1 MLYLYG
7 NIICKG
13 GNKLIDEL
21 KRILKNSP
29 DDEVKSLLFQILL
42 RINMLEETEEY
53 TEGQFVTDLKK
64 TYNDFLNYKRN
75 QTDLKNN
82 KDYKVVHILFGDSAS
97 GSLKRALKEM
107 ELQDEEKVISF
118 SDMFSIGPV
127 WQLHDE
133 VGLNQR
139 YKWIKNHLIFDDDY
153 LDEYQHNFNIT
164 TSLINS
170 IPKNTTIIIWV
181 GENSHEQ
188 TALRYV
194 LYLLKDKNY
203 EIFLLNTTKQF
214 KNQFNIP
221 DTDCY
226 PLHTGE
232 IISEKLRIIYEKCR
246 NIPPVNQEQ
255 RKKFEEEWRE
265 LTSTQEV
272 LRVWENK
279 KVKSVDESYYDDY
292 IINKAKKLHKERK
305 NNEFMK
311 SARLIGEVIGYLDQY
326 IGDVYFEYRVRHLIM
341 NGVFEIEGV
350 PKAMRFY
357 SVRLK
362 NE

>member
-1 MLYLYG
+1 M
-7 NIICKG
+7 
-13 GNKLIDEL
+13 IDEL

-29 DDEVKSLLFQILL
+29 DDEIKSLLFQILL
-42 RINMLEETEEY
+42 RINMLEETDQY
-53 TEGQFVTDLKK
+53 TEGQFVADLKK
-64 TYNDFLNYKRN
+64 TYIDFLNYKRN
-75 QTDLKNN
+75 QTDIKSN
-82 KDYKVVHILFGDSAS
+82 KSYKVVHILFGDSAS
-97 GSLKRALKEM
+97 GSLKRVLKEM
-107 ELQDEEKVISF
+107 ELQNEEKVISF
-118 SDMFSIGPV
+118 SDLFSVGPV
-127 WQLHDE
+127 WQLHDK

-139 YKWIKNHLIFDDDY
+139 YEWIKNHLIFDDDY
-153 LDEYQHNFNIT
+153 IDEYQHNFNNT
-164 TSLINS
+164 TSMINT
-170 IPKNTTIIIWV
+170 IPQNTKIIIWI

-194 LYLLKDKNY
+194 LYLLKEKNND
-203 EIFLLNTTKQF
+203 IFLIDTTKQY

-232 IISEKLRIIYEKCR
+232 IISEKLKIIYKKSR
-246 NIPPVNQEQ
+246 NVPPVSQKQ
-255 RKKFEEEWRE
+255 RKKLGEEWQE
-265 LTSTQEV
+265 LSSTQGV

-279 KVKSVDESYYDDY
+279 EIRSVDEAYYDDY

-326 IGDVYFEYRVRHLIM
+326 IGDEYFEYRVRHLIM
-341 NGVFEIEGV
+341 NGIFEIEGV

-357 SVRLK
+357 SVKLK
-362 NE
+362 

>member
-21 KRILKNSP
+21 KRILKNSL

-170 IPKNTTIIIWV
+170 
-181 GENSHEQ
+181 
-188 TALRYV
+188 
-194 LYLLKDKNY
+194 
-203 EIFLLNTTKQF
+203 
-214 KNQFNIP
+214 
-221 DTDCY
+221 
-226 PLHTGE
+226 
-232 IISEKLRIIYEKCR
+232 
-246 NIPPVNQEQ
+246 
-255 RKKFEEEWRE
+255 
-265 LTSTQEV
+265 
-272 LRVWENK
+272 
-279 KVKSVDESYYDDY
+279 
-292 IINKAKKLHKERK
+292 
-305 NNEFMK
+305 
-311 SARLIGEVIGYLDQY
+311 
-326 IGDVYFEYRVRHLIM
+326 
-341 NGVFEIEGV
+341 
-350 PKAMRFY
+350 
-357 SVRLK
+357 
-362 NE
+362 

>member
-1 MLYLYG
+1 
-7 NIICKG
+7 
-13 GNKLIDEL
+13 
-21 KRILKNSP
+21 
-29 DDEVKSLLFQILL
+29 
-42 RINMLEETEEY
+42 MLEETDRY

-64 TYNDFLNYKRN
+64 TYHDFLNYKRN
-75 QTDLKNN
+75 QTAVENN
-82 KDYKVVHILFGDSAS
+82 KSYKVVHILFGDSAS
-97 GSLKRALKEM
+97 GSLKGALKEM
-107 ELQDEEKVISF
+107 ELQDIEKVISF

-127 WQLHDE
+127 WQLHDKL
-133 VGLNQR
+133 GLNQR
-139 YKWIKNHLIFDDDY
+139 YEWIKNHLIFDDDY
-153 LDEYQHNFNIT
+153 LDEYQHNFNNT
-164 TSLINS
+164 TSMIHA

-194 LYLLKDKNY
+194 LYLLKDKNLD
-203 EIFLLNTTKQF
+203 IFLMNTIKQY
-214 KNQFNIP
+214 KSQFDIS

-232 IISEKLRIIYEKCR
+232 IVSEKLRLIYEKGKKV
-246 NIPPVNQEQ
+246 PPISKEQ
-255 RKKFEEEWRE
+255 RKKLEEEWQE
-265 LTSTQEV
+265 LSSTQEV
-272 LRVWENK
+272 LRVWENNEI
-279 KVKSVDESYYDDY
+279 KSVDEAYYDNY
-292 IINKAKKLHKERK
+292 IINKAKNLHKVRK

-326 IGDVYFEYRVRHLIM
+326 IGDSYVEYRVRHLII

-357 SVRLK
+357 SVKLK